1 MKNMVSKENKSL
13 TNSGTENNSL
23 TSNTEKG
30 NKLSYSSFPG
40 FGTSNFPSVDI
51 TENDKEVM
59 VTADI
64 PGMTDKDI
72 HLTYQN
78 GNLCLSGEKKGGY
91 EDKSDNSYYRESW
104 SGSFSRTIP
113 LGSHLDWDNVSAKC
127 NNGQLN
133 ITIPKKAGV
142 TSNAKKIEI
151 S

>member
-1 MKNMVSKENKSL
+1 MKNVTSKENRGL
-13 TNSGTENNSL
+13 TKTSPEN
-23 TSNTEKG
+23 KF

-40 FGTSNFPSVDI
+40 FSTTNYPAVDI
-51 TENDKEVM
+51 SENAREVH

-64 PGMTDKDI
+64 PGMTERDL

-78 GNLCLSGEKKGGY
+78 GNLCISGEKKGGY
-91 EDKSDNSYYRESW
+91 EDKTDNSYYRESW

-127 NNGQLN
+127 NNGLL
-133 ITIPKKAGV
+133 TVSIPKKEGV
-142 TSNAKKIEI
+142 QSNTKKIDI